1 MLLMSKEFVHRF
13 LHRQRMSWSQAGHC
27 PADASL
33 ALEGA
38 YTPALSR
45 MMCRAA
51 AKNSY
56 AEASQDLF
64 EYAEVKVCDRQIQR
78 RVQDVAPAVGPWIKG
93 RQYKPEMALSN
104 FDVPGSKPGKGS
116 SRCRGAARS
125 CLPGSGCAQIACSRI
140 CASSSGVRA
149 IGFAFMLLAWE
160 AFSTTSA
167 LCSRVMP

>member
-1 MLLMSKEFVHRF
+1 MREGTLFGPEFNFLLIGFVF
-13 LHRQRMSWSQAGHC
+13 KWSQWRGLNAR
-27 PADASL
+27 PTVYETV
-33 ALEGA
+33 AL
-38 YTPALSR
+38 PLSYIGLNTVNTSGSYYGR
-45 MMCRAA
+45 AKGPGKTFRNSCRDF
-51 AKNSY
+51 S
-56 AEASQDLF
+56 
-64 EYAEVKVCDRQIQR
+64 
-78 RVQDVAPAVGPWIKG
+78 G
-93 RQYKPEMALSN
+93 SN
-104 FDVPGSKPGKGS
+104 FDVSGSKPGKGS